1 MKMIRISIYA
11 YTYFLLN
18 ANHKPGYPIIRKKV
32 RSWQRFS
39 YIPTLCWQCL
49 CPFISGNFFV
59 PIMVLAMVE
68 LSAFPE
74 VAVILVN
81 VGCLHSRTW
90 DCCLEARRFRRTEG
104 CNERIIFCKN
114 QKTHLCSWLVILLLN
129 ELDRVVEKWVFYFK
143 YICIYKTI
151 ANILYCDIIY
161 DYSIL

>member
-1 MKMIRISIYA
+1 
-11 YTYFLLN
+11 
-18 ANHKPGYPIIRKKV
+18 
-32 RSWQRFS
+32 
-39 YIPTLCWQCL
+39 
-49 CPFISGNFFV
+49 
-59 PIMVLAMVE
+59 MVE

-104 CNERIIFCKN
+104 CNERIIFCEN

-161 DYSIL
+161 DYSILQTFNNSYHYKCLLLRVLQVYVYFHDLHGSISYPELIYT